1 MLKRSVLDTVVESG
15 NCWRRDSLV
24 LLCLAG
30 QLTCVAEV
38 CWSRDG
44 ALCGVS
50 QATRHGARPALIA
63 VSHGPDVFQ
72 EVDQLWAQIVQDS
85 NRGTWAWP
93 LMTSRAQKGST
104 FAAVTGEALG
114 TARRTRQLTRYY
126 PPRFPRGP
134 VAVLHY
140 THIVNLVF
148 FSLYYIFLAFATAIV
163 IAVAPRLPLSLPT
176 SARWDHIRVRSH
188 APFSTDAL
196 LVRHTRPPASLKQF
210 SSSDHP
216 KEKTG

>member
-63 VSHGPDVFQ
+63 VSHSPDAFQ

-148 FSLYYIFLAFATAIV
+148 FFSLLHLSCFCDGDCHSCGPPSTLIITHKCTLGSHPSAFTRAILHRRTPGPPYPSTSLV
-163 IAVAPRLPLSLPT
+163 EAV
-176 SARWDHIRVRSH
+176 
-188 APFSTDAL
+188 
-196 LVRHTRPPASLKQF
+196 
-210 SSSDHP
+210 
-216 KEKTG
+216 